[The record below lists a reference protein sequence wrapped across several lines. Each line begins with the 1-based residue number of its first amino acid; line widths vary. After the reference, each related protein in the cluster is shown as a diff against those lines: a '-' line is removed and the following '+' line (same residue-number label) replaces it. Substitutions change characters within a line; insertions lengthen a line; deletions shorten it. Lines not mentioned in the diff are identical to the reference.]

1 MDVNMAETI
10 AATATSMQTFQ
21 TMTGAAFMAMGAA
34 EVAALSREELV
45 RLTFRGRAI
54 AGAIAT
60 YIEATK
66 SRKRTTR
73 STVAAFDIQAEADV
87 LKMKPQDIAELSK
100 EGLEKLVLQSQE
112 VMERCPFKPGCR
124 SAIFVEN
131 MHVTL
136 ELLLDDIFLSSAS
149 IPL

>member
-21 TMTGAAFMAMGAA
+21 TMAGAAFMEMGAA

-54 AGAIAT
+54 ASTIAT
-60 YIEATK
+60 YIEAIK
-66 SRKRTTR
+66 SEIGTTR
-73 STVAAFDIQAEADV
+73 SMVDAFDIQAEADV

-100 EGLEKLVLQSQE
+100 ERLEKLVLQSQE

-124 SAIFVEN
+124 SAMFLGM
-131 MHVTL
+131 MHVIVDSL
-136 ELLLDDIFLSSAS
+136 VMFIAVDF
-149 IPL
+149 